1 VRIHGHGLVQRQ
13 QRGPPGPGQPARTQ
27 VLACRRYQC
36 QGCGAVWTVLPASAV
51 ARKHFSGAAIALALA
66 LWGLCGLGVEQVRG
80 LVNDWKHTGA
90 MPSRWRSLG
99 RWAEQVAAGSLFSTL
114 EVHVEGAARTVAARA
129 AQVLCGHAPPAQR
142 GQPLAWQAFVGASHV
157 S

>member
-13 QRGPPGPGQPARTQ
+13 QRGPPEVGQPPRTQ

-36 QGCGAVWTVLPASAV
+36 QSCGAVWTVLPASAV

-66 LWGLCGLGVEQVRG
+66 LWGLCGQSARQVRG
-80 LVNDWKHTGA
+80 AVNDWRHTGA
-90 MPSRWRSLG
+90 MPGRWRSLV
-99 RWAEQVAAGSLFSTL
+99 RWAKQVAEGSLFAAL
-114 EVHVEGAARTVAARA
+114 GVRAEGAARTVAARA
-129 AQVLCGHAPPAQR
+129 AQVLCGHAPPSQR
-142 GQPLAWQAFVGASHV
+142 WQERAWQAFLGVSHV

>member
-1 VRIHGHGLVQRQ
+1 MRIHGHGLVQRQ

-51 ARKHFSGAAIALALA
+51 ARKHFSAAAIALALA

-90 MPSRWRSLG
+90 MPGRWRSLG
-99 RWAEQVAAGSLFSTL
+99 RWAEQVATGSLFSAL
-114 EVHVEGAARTVAARA
+114 EVHVEGPRAPWRPGPRRCCVAMHRP
-129 AQVLCGHAPPAQR
+129 LSEGCHWPGRPSRGPAM
-142 GQPLAWQAFVGASHV
+142 
-157 S
+157 

>member
-36 QGCGAVWTVLPASAV
+36 QGCRAVWTVLPASAV
-51 ARKHFSGAAIALALA
+51 ARKHFSAAAIALALA

-90 MPSRWRSLG
+90 MPGRWRSLG